1 MRTWAAITNALSWNM
16 VSEQWTYIIKRIS
29 RNRVNQSCMA
39 NKSIDQSIKHEVKY
53 VGPPPKPVYFA
64 RINSINLITWELR
77 NLIWDSFLKRFKIW
91 KIMKIACRREMA
103 ANFIKNR
110 ILEPKGNLRMKDGK
124 YLNYLKT
131 DV

>member
-1 MRTWAAITNALSWNM
+1 
-16 VSEQWTYIIKRIS
+16 
-29 RNRVNQSCMA
+29 
-39 NKSIDQSIKHEVKY
+39 
-53 VGPPPKPVYFA
+53 
-64 RINSINLITWELR
+64 
-77 NLIWDSFLKRFKIW
+77 
-91 KIMKIACRREMA
+91 MKIACRREMA